1 MLLPVFLK
9 STENAEN
16 RNILTTLDRLLTVF
30 TCHQRNPNSDQENL
44 WETKSWSS
52 LRKSGVKSSKGNI
65 LKTIEAYGMQNVFSN
80 DL

>member
-30 TCHQRNPNSDQENL
+30 TCHQRNPNSDQEKQRADQALENL
-44 WETKSWSS
+44 
-52 LRKSGVKSSKGNI
+52 L
-65 LKTIEAYGMQNVFSN
+65 
-80 DL
+80 